1 MNRDASEFKD
11 YWEISGNNHKI
22 EYHYDLE
29 FKLQTNEI
37 VIVDEAD
44 FLMLRKPFQFKDA
57 LSKAPT
63 ICFTSTIPDQTS
75 GALEQ

>member
-1 MNRDASEFKD
+1 MNRDASAFKD
-11 YWEISGNNHKI
+11 YWEISGNNDKI
-22 EYHYDLE
+22 EYHYNLD
-29 FKLQTNEI
+29 FKLQTGEI

-63 ICFTSTIPDQTS
+63 ICFTSTLPDQNP
-75 GALEQ
+75 GALE

>member
-1 MNRDASEFKD
+1 MNRDSLEFKD
-11 YWEISGNNHKI
+11 YWEISGNNDKI
-22 EYHYDLE
+22 EYHYNLD
-29 FKLQTNEI
+29 FKLQTGEI

-63 ICFTSTIPDQTS
+63 ICFTSTLPDQDPES
-75 GALEQ
+75 IE

>member
-1 MNRDASEFKD
+1 MNRDSLEFKD
-11 YWEISGNNHKI
+11 YWEISGNSDKI

-44 FLMLRKPFQFKDA
+44 YLMLRKPF
-57 LSKAPT
+57 
-63 ICFTSTIPDQTS
+63 
-75 GALEQ
+75 